1 MDKETRVNLLR
12 QFSLILK
19 TRSKDEKY
27 QKLTPS
33 LGQYYARKD
42 LIEILKKKHGDT
54 LPPDLNLMECENKE
68 LLTLIGDDMY
78 LISYSTENWTKE
90 TLETNSVSITAEPP
104 KLDIQ
109 LPEKKEIKDEQKQTP
124 ILNQKP
130 IIPAKKDGK

>member
-1 MDKETRVNLLR
+1 MDKETRVQLLR

-19 TRSKDEKY
+19 NQSKDEKY

-33 LGQYYARKD
+33 LGEYYSRKD

-78 LISYSTENWTKE
+78 LISYSTEKWSKE
-90 TLETNSVSITAEPP
+90 MVATEPA
-104 KLDIQ
+104 KIDIQ
-109 LPEKKEIKDEQKQTP
+109 IPEKKDTKDEIKEVTP
-124 ILNQKP
+124 HNQKP
-130 IIPAKKDGK
+130 NIPPKKDGK